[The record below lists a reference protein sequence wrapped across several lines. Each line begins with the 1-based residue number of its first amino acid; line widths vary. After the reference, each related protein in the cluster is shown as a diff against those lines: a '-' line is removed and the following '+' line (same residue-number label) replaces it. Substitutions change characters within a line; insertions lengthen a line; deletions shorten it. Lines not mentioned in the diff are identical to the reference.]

1 MPRIIHTENLEKPPS
16 HRASHTISSGGAGHQ
31 GGSAFST
38 TVLRIDSGGWEGAAS
53 ERPAQPAGAAFASG
67 ASAAGLSST
76 VRHAEVAAEAKP
88 PSYRPEDGAAASLST
103 PASSASASAAT
114 GSNGAAAAEAPPKA
128 ETAAE
133 KLARLRA
140 KQAARVGGA
149 YLTGSVGG
157 DYSSSSGAM
166 PPAKGLQ
173 RYQQLVRG
181 GK

>member
-1 MPRIIHTENLEKPPS
+1 MMGASSAPRPHPAPS
-16 HRASHTISSGGAGHQ
+16 SEAYTGGAGY
-31 GGSAFST
+31 
-38 TVLRIDSGGWEGAAS
+38 SGRMAYEAPDGAAS
-53 ERPAQPAGAAFASG
+53 ATAGGGSGYAASSGAAV
-67 ASAAGLSST
+67 AAGTSDGP
-76 VRHAEVAAEAKP
+76 AK
-88 PSYRPEDGAAASLST
+88 T
-103 PASSASASAAT
+103 
-114 GSNGAAAAEAPPKA
+114 

-157 DYSSSSGAM
+157 DYSSSGGALS
-166 PPAKGLQ
+166 PSKGLQ

>member
-1 MPRIIHTENLEKPPS
+1 
-16 HRASHTISSGGAGHQ
+16 
-31 GGSAFST
+31 
-38 TVLRIDSGGWEGAAS
+38 V
-53 ERPAQPAGAAFASG
+53 
-67 ASAAGLSST
+67 
-76 VRHAEVAAEAKP
+76 
-88 PSYRPEDGAAASLST
+88 
-103 PASSASASAAT
+103 SASAGGGGGGSSSAAA
-114 GSNGAAAAEAPPKA
+114 GVAASNAPPTA

-173 RYQQLVRG
+173 RYQELVRKG
-181 GK
+181 N